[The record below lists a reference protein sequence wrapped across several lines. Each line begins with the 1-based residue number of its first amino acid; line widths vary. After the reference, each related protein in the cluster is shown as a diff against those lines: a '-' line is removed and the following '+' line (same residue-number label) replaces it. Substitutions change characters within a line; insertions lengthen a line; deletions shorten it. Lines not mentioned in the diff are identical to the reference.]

1 MGKSRSSWHLLLK
14 KKHTTKHIFPQAFFP
29 LHLKVKLCLSKI
41 NLSHVP
47 HFFPLTANCSE
58 KASCHIKDF
67 HKVIF
72 IPNEKTTFSLN
83 TQYLMS
89 KTHTYGSSSHL
100 VKYHNNLLSADQFY
114 TLSKDNCHL
123 INAISSVIFIKSL
136 LCARH

>member
-1 MGKSRSSWHLLLK
+1 MKFVHLCPDLLTQVYIKCIWERLGVHGIYSSK
-14 KKHTTKHIFPQAFFP
+14 KPKIHFPPSIFP
-29 LHLKVKLCLSKI
+29 LHLKVKLCISKI
-41 NLSHVP
+41 NLSHVS

-100 VKYHNNLLSADQFY
+100 VKYNNNLLSTDQF
-114 TLSKDNCHL
+114 
-123 INAISSVIFIKSL
+123 
-136 LCARH
+136 